1 MKRGLVDLLGVV
13 FGLVFAFQSMAVD
26 VSTLEDLQ
34 NMRDANSEYVLINNI
49 DASPTANW
57 NELTDAGAW
66 SAESNYVRVANASH
80 ARVTNE
86 GKAYYALQSSGPAQG
101 GVQEP
106 GVSAQYTDYWRET
119 ALPAGHILG
128 FDPVTS
134 AAGGSFNNSFDGQG
148 FVISNLYVN
157 RPEQEKVGLFTEL
170 AASATAIIKNLV
182 LERVD
187 ITGDGRVGAV
197 VGYGSVGSHVINCG
211 SSGSVTLTGL
221 LVSTMPAVGGL
232 QGTTYR
238 GYISNCWSSATVTA
252 LASKPAG
259 GLVGLMHAGATD
271 GEFTGYVDNSYAL
284 GDVTGTTGRLGGLV
298 GYALYGATI
307 RNSYARGTVT
317 ADGTDRRR
325 GGLVGHCFGARLI
338 NCYSTGKVLPAGGTR
353 GGGLV
358 GATNTVAWFE
368 DTDNFWDT
376 EASEWSAS
384 EMGAGRTTAQMKDIA
399 TFVAWD
405 IAKAKNDPND
415 GYPYLSGEPS
425 SIWRLFAAPGGTMVK
440 LH

>member
-1 MKRGLVDLLGVV
+1 MKRGLVGLLGAV
-13 FGLVFAFQSMAVD
+13 FGLGFTFQSVAVD
-26 VSTLEDLQ
+26 VSTLEGLQ
-34 NMRDANSEYVLINNI
+34 NMRNDDSAYVLINNI
-49 DASPTANW
+49 DASATTNW
-57 NELTDAGAW
+57 NELTDVGAW
-66 SAESNYVRVANASH
+66 SAASNYVRVANASH
-80 ARVTNE
+80 ARVTNA
-86 GKAYYALQSSGPAQG
+86 GKAYYALKSSGPAQG
-101 GVQEP
+101 GAQEP

-119 ALPAGHILG
+119 TLTAGHRLG
-128 FDPVTS
+128 FDPITS
-134 AAGGSFNNSFDGQG
+134 ASGSAFNNSFDGQG
-148 FVISNLYVN
+148 FVISHLYIN

-170 AASATAIIKNLV
+170 AASAKAIIKNLV

-197 VGYGSVGSHVINCG
+197 AGYGSIGSRVINCG
-211 SSGSVTLTGL
+211 SSGSVKLTGL
-221 LVSTMPAVGGL
+221 LASTIPAVGGL
-232 QGTTYR
+232 QGTTYK

-259 GLVGLMHAGATD
+259 GLVGLMHAGASD
-271 GEFTGYVDNSYAL
+271 GEFAGYVDNSYAL
-284 GDVTGTTGRLGGLV
+284 GNVTGTSGRLGGLV
-298 GYALYGATI
+298 GYALMGATI

-358 GATNTVAWFE
+358 GETNTVAWFE

-384 EMGAGRTTAQMKDIA
+384 TMGVGRATAQMKDIA

-405 IAKAKNDPND
+405 IATAKNDPND
-415 GYPYLSGEPS
+415 GYPYLNGGLSP
-425 SIWRLFAAPGGTMVK
+425 IWRLFAAPGGTILM